1 MKVYPKSCIAPV
13 VGFTLDPKGEIALC
27 CNSRRVGTKLSD
39 ISSIKDFFL
48 DEKYKNYREI
58 NNDKGWDN
66 ITECYGCIRDKKLNR
81 ESNVHWFETQ
91 LDKPYEYYRDNLK
104 FRFLEVTT
112 SNICN
117 LSCAMCNSY
126 FSSMWHK
133 IHEQVLGTP
142 LDPNA
147 LNKISDHDL
156 EKVLKVI
163 PDLEVL
169 MIKGGEPFADKANTK
184 ILKSLIGVNK
194 NCKITIVSNMH
205 TMSKEN
211 LDIMKALHKQGN
223 QISLSVSIDG
233 VGETYD
239 WIRGGAFQTTV
250 KTMERYY
257 KETQAKFAIQVT
269 VSVWNILRLK
279 EIYQY
284 FKDKPYLTKINF
296 ENIIESPYYG
306 SPKLLSQDILD
317 EYILDFYT
325 EVKHTERQ
333 AEKKFIEDKYFHPEK
348 GLRYYPYKT
357 IIKNLLNL
365 NSYELEMND
374 WDKEKKRNYYHSFT
388 DYTNNLNKVRGSN
401 IFDIQPDLKDAMAM

>member
-1 MKVYPKSCIAPV
+1 MTEYPKSCKAPV
-13 VGFTLDPKGEIALC
+13 VGFTLDPMGNIALC
-27 CNSRRVGTKLSD
+27 CNSGRGLHHIN
-39 ISSIKDFFL
+39 ISQIDSLTDYFFGDNYNSIRKTN
-48 DEKYKNYREI
+48 DE
-58 NNDKGWDN
+58 DGWDH
-66 ITECYGCIRDKKLNR
+66 IKACVGCIRDKNLNR
-81 ESNVHWFETQ
+81 HSNVHWFETQ

-117 LSCAMCNSY
+117 LSCAMCSHY

-133 IHEQVLGTP
+133 IHDKVRSDP
-142 LDPNA
+142 LPANP
-147 LNKISDHDL
+147 LNKISDQDL

-194 NCKITIVSNMH
+194 NCKITIISNMH

-269 VSVWNILRLK
+269 VSIWNILRLK

-284 FKDKPYLTKINF
+284 FRDKPYLTKINF
-296 ENIIESPYYG
+296 ENIIESP
-306 SPKLLSQDILD
+306 
-317 EYILDFYT
+317 
-325 EVKHTERQ
+325 
-333 AEKKFIEDKYFHPEK
+333 
-348 GLRYYPYKT
+348 
-357 IIKNLLNL
+357 
-365 NSYELEMND
+365 
-374 WDKEKKRNYYHSFT
+374 
-388 DYTNNLNKVRGSN
+388 
-401 IFDIQPDLKDAMAM
+401 